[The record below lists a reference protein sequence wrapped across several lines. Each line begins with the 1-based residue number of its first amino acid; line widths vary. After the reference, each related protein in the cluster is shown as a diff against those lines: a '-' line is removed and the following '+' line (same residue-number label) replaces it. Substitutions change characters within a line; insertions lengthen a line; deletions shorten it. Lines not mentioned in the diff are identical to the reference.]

1 MKIMGQRIRQKR
13 IELGLTQEEF
23 GEKLG
28 IKKSAVSKIEKGEV
42 KTIDR
47 DYIAKMV
54 QLFHCDPSWLMDLEG
69 TSQVEL
75 TYTAPG
81 KEPIRAVIGKEGPV
95 IGPASKRAKLYQAA
109 MDVKPEN
116 LDVAIELLRSLS

>member
-13 IELGLTQEEF
+13 IELGLTQDEL
-23 GEKLG
+23 GEKIGLS
-28 IKKSAVSKIEKGEV
+28 KSQVSKIEKGEV
-42 KTIDR
+42 KAIDR
-47 DYIAKMV
+47 DHLAKMT
-54 QLFHCDPSWLMDLEG
+54 QLFHCKADWLLNLDDAKV
-69 TSQVEL
+69 VEL

>member
-13 IELGLTQEEF
+13 IELGLTQDEL

-28 IKKSAVSKIEKGEV
+28 LSKSQISKIEKGEV
-42 KTIDR
+42 KAIDR
-47 DYIAKMV
+47 DYLAKMT
-54 QLFHCDPSWLMDLEG
+54 QLFHCKADWLLNLDDAD
-69 TSQVEL
+69 VAEL

-81 KEPIRAVIGKEGPV
+81 KEPIRAVIGKEGPI

-116 LDVAIELLRSLS
+116 LDVAIELLKSLS